1 MTRKPLIIGLGG
13 TLRDFSSTE
22 KALRVA
28 LDAAEADGCE
38 TVLISGRALDLPPYS
53 PEDPARS
60 EEALRLVDL
69 MRRADGVILG
79 SPGYHGGMSGLVKN
93 AIDYIEDLREDARP
107 YLDGRPVGALATGAG
122 WQGAVTT
129 LSSLRAVI
137 HALRGWNTP
146 LGVAVNTAEKVFERD
161 GACCDDKIRGQLHAL
176 GRQVA
181 GFARGAVSPAAA

>member
-1 MTRKPLIIGLGG
+1 MTRKPLIVGLGG

-22 KALRVA
+22 KALRIA
-28 LDAAEADGCE
+28 LDAAEAQGCE
-38 TVLISGRALDLPPYS
+38 TELIAGRALDLPPYS
-53 PEDPARS
+53 PEDPSRTESAR
-60 EEALRLVDL
+60 RLIHEI
-69 MRRADGVILG
+69 RRADGVILG

-107 YLDGRPVGALATGAG
+107 YLEGRAVGVVATGGG

-129 LSSLRAVI
+129 MNSLRDVV

-146 LGVAVNTAEKVFERD
+146 LGVAVNTAEPVFSPD
-161 GACCDDKIRGQLHAL
+161 GDCEDAKIRGQLEAL

-181 GFARGAVSPAAA
+181 AFARATLDAAA